1 MRRSVLTVAILLA
14 SIVPALAGDAY
25 DDFKEQLAS
34 VRDSYVTSLNMAIED
49 ANSNGDASGWFWMR
63 DQGLAATWKDL
74 DFEPPESIFKI
85 KEIPYGFS
93 ISGGRNGYW
102 IDADVFVW
110 TRDSDVQ
117 YTVTY
122 RSSANAS
129 MKEVVREVF
138 VNEQSDYPVK
148 CAKGAVACYNGK
160 STFGKLKK
168 K

>member
-1 MRRSVLTVAILLA
+1 MDMRRFNFVLALLLLPLGA
-14 SIVPALAGDAY
+14 FADAY
-25 DDFKEQLAS
+25 DEFKEQLAS
-34 VRDSYVTSLNMAIED
+34 IRDSYVTCLNMAIED

-110 TRDSDVQ
+110 TRDSDIQ

-122 RSSANAS
+122 RKDTSADA
-129 MKEVVREVF
+129 KLVAKEVF
-138 VNEQSDYPVK
+138 VNEQSDYPTK
-148 CAKGAVACYNGK
+148 CSKGAVSCYNGK

-168 K
+168 